1 MRQRRLAVAVIA
13 AVLLATSPR
22 GGAQEDPSRLGL
34 PVTVLLSCDDGST
47 VTRQLSLGE
56 RQVRLADLPAGTVCT
71 VRELDAPLLSVGGV
85 DLSAR
90 VLPPV
95 PAGGVSTADVLRI
108 EGPELVVTPEV
119 GRPGR
124 TVEVS
129 GTGFPPGAT
138 VRLDWDR
145 GFSPGAT
152 VTASREGE
160 IDLRLLVRSGD
171 GLGERW
177 LEAWVD
183 GAVVA
188 EDSHLVVIDAAIPGG
203 PDNPDAYTR

>member
-1 MRQRRLAVAVIA
+1 MTPRRLFLAVVAP
-13 AVLLATSPR
+13 VLLVTSLR
-22 GGAQEDPSRLGL
+22 AGAQEDPARLGL

-56 RQVRLADLPAGTVCT
+56 REVRLEDLPAGTVCT
-71 VRELDAPLLSVGGV
+71 VRELDLPPLAVGGV
-85 DLSAR
+85 DRSAR
-90 VLPPV
+90 ALAPV
-95 PAGGVSTADVLRI
+95 PAGGVTTAAVLRI

-124 TVEVS
+124 TVEVI
-129 GTGFPPGAT
+129 GTGFPPGAA

-152 VTASREGE
+152 VTASSSGE
-160 IDLRLLVRSGD
+160 IRQRMLVRSGD
-171 GLGERW
+171 VLGERW

-188 EDSHLVVIDAAIPGG
+188 EDEHLVVIDAAIPGG
-203 PDNPDAYTR
+203 PSTPDAYTR